1 MIGAAD
7 DGAALLPVVSLG
19 LVVAVGSVAVVE
31 PEVPVVVV
39 PVEFLLFQLA
49 MALAFELMLT
59 TRISDVPPWGYR
71 IISSRQ

>member
-1 MIGAAD
+1 MFGAAD

-31 PEVPVVVV
+31 PEVPVV

-49 MALAFELMLT
+49 IALAFELMLT
-59 TRISDVPPWGYR
+59 TRISDVPPCGYR

>member
-1 MIGAAD
+1 MIGVAD

-31 PEVPVVVV
+31 PEVPVV

-59 TRISDVPPWGYR
+59 TRISDVPPCGYR

>member
-31 PEVPVVVV
+31 PEVPVV

-59 TRISDVPPWGYR
+59 TRISDVPPCGYR
-71 IISSRQ
+71 IISSRR

>member
-31 PEVPVVVV
+31 PEVPVV

-59 TRISDVPPWGYR
+59 TRISDVPPCGYR
-71 IISSRQ
+71 IVSSRQ

>member
-31 PEVPVVVV
+31 PEVPVV

-59 TRISDVPPWGYR
+59 TRISDVPPCGYR

>member
-1 MIGAAD
+1 MIGATD

-31 PEVPVVVV
+31 PEVPVV

-59 TRISDVPPWGYR
+59 TRISDVPPCGYR

>member
-31 PEVPVVVV
+31 PEVPVV

-49 MALAFELMLT
+49 IALAFELMLT
-59 TRISDVPPWGYR
+59 TRISDVPPCGYR

>member
-1 MIGAAD
+1 MIGAPD

-31 PEVPVVVV
+31 PEVPVV

-49 MALAFELMLT
+49 MALALELMLT
-59 TRISDVPPWGYR
+59 TRISDVPPCGYR

>member
-19 LVVAVGSVAVVE
+19 LVVAVGSVAVIE
-31 PEVPVVVV
+31 PEVPVV

-49 MALAFELMLT
+49 MALALELMLT
-59 TRISDVPPWGYR
+59 TSISDVPPCGYR
-71 IISSRQ
+71 IIFSRQ